1 MPFSQER
8 KGHSVRVHRME
19 RAELEAMT
27 SHELHESAVG
37 HAVRHADLG
46 FLWTL
51 VKALP
56 AAEAAAG
63 NVRAADGDLMSVSAL
78 LSDLMSSDEGK
89 LADALRPLYID
100 YLEKHGH

>member
-1 MPFSQER
+1 VDRS
-8 KGHSVRVHRME
+8 
-19 RAELEAMT
+19 ELEGM
-27 SHELHESAVG
+27 SSKQLHELAVG
-37 HAVRHADLG
+37 RAVRHADLG
-46 FLWTL
+46 FLWSL

-63 NVRAADGDLMSVSAL
+63 NVRAAEGDLISVSAL
-78 LSDLMSSDEGK
+78 LSDVMSADEGN

>member
-1 MPFSQER
+1 MDRS
-8 KGHSVRVHRME
+8 
-19 RAELEAMT
+19 ELEAMT
-27 SHELHESAVG
+27 SAELHDSAVG
-37 HAVRHADLG
+37 RAVRHADLG

-63 NVRAADGDLMSVSAL
+63 NVRAAEGDVISVSAL
-78 LSDLMSSDEGK
+78 LSDVISSDEGK

-100 YLEKHGH
+100 YLVKHGA

>member
-1 MPFSQER
+1 MDR
-8 KGHSVRVHRME
+8 T
-19 RAELEAMT
+19 ELEAM
-27 SHELHESAVG
+27 SSKELHESAVG

-46 FLWTL
+46 FLWSL

-63 NVRAADGDLMSVSAL
+63 NVRAAEGDVISVSAL
-78 LSDLMSSDEGK
+78 LSDVMSSDEGK

-100 YLEKHGH
+100 YLEKHDH

>member
-1 MPFSQER
+1 MD
-8 KGHSVRVHRME
+8 RV
-19 RAELEAMT
+19 ELEAM
-27 SHELHESAVG
+27 SSKELHESAVG

-46 FLWTL
+46 FLWSL

-63 NVRAADGDLMSVSAL
+63 NVRAAEGDVISVSAL
-78 LSDLMSSDEGK
+78 LSDVMSSDEGK

-100 YLEKHGH
+100 YLEKHDD

>member
-1 MPFSQER
+1 MD
-8 KGHSVRVHRME
+8 

-27 SHELHESAVG
+27 SKELHESAVG

-46 FLWTL
+46 FLWSL

-56 AAEAAAG
+56 AAEVAAG
-63 NVRAADGDLMSVSAL
+63 NVRAAEGDLISVSAL
-78 LSDLMSSDEGK
+78 LSDAMSADEGK

-100 YLEKHGH
+100 YLEKHGN